1 MSTANNDLQKPSFV
15 LALPDKISQGLLGL
29 YLFISQWNPCDAT
42 GVMSGN
48 SLALIVLGLAIGFC
62 TAAARACNP
71 QWKGI
76 PHLFSALVLVFCI
89 WLAICEIVALAGGSN
104 GQTALLGFWQTIAI
118 VGVTSACVHHAADP
132 LRLAAMA
139 RWILGL
145 AVGSSV
151 YALYQFMVSMPR
163 IRSQFKDDP
172 TPFLQSEGIEQGTAM
187 ALQFYNRV
195 MSAEP
200 MGPFNLTNSLAGFVA
215 PWSVVACLAGVWYFF
230 RKDSDSSS
238 DRNASSG
245 IPHGN
250 PRFYLAL
257 IGGVVVLL
265 GMALLLTKSRT
276 AWIAMLAGLL
286 MIVCMYS
293 KIVLQRNSLKWV
305 IAALAAIAIP
315 FGFVVWRDPLIVL
328 EAGKSLAYRA
338 DYWNGAMQLI
348 GRSPWF
354 GYGSLNFQSVYPHVK
369 SITASETP
377 ADPHNM
383 WIEIA
388 TDAGLPGLMITILGS
403 VYLTISGIRHWRYP
417 SQQSSDGKWHQQQAR
432 ATHPIAWI
440 SIGMMVA
447 SVATLGMTLLFSSDL
462 DTAIS
467 CFLFVSH
474 TAIVASMLRSE
485 IWVRFVT
492 ENMSMLGFLVCTVT
506 GLHLCFSGGWMQ
518 PGTMNTAAVAIA
530 LILVG
535 QSRNLTSTFGVSK
548 HFPVLSFGGWI
559 VACGA
564 FAYSTYVPEVRL
576 ASWENEMQ
584 FTDPLRLDLESVES
598 ALALHRFSPVLADR
612 ILGICS
618 VRIMDSRISSG
629 ARNAWFAVYER
640 ARRELLERDRNQ
652 PNSKDRCVEW
662 DLQLVD
668 FLETREP
675 DRSLELLA
683 RAKTT
688 AEEAVSQYPSS
699 IQLQLQAAVLEAQT
713 GEWKEASDRLDI
725 VEEIDIAN
733 PHLDRKLRLAA
744 VRVPRGS
751 HSIFGTFQENDRVAG
766 APNQVRGEPL
776 FQRLRSLPQMS
787 KSRTADGL

>member
-1 MSTANNDLQKPSFV
+1 VNTANNDSQKPSFV
-15 LALPDKISQGLLGL
+15 LALPDKISQGLLGM

-62 TAAARACNP
+62 TAAARACDP
-71 QWKGI
+71 QWKAV
-76 PHLFSALVLVFCI
+76 PHRWSALVLVFCL
-89 WLAICEIVALAGGSN
+89 WLAICEILALAGGSN

-118 VGVTSACVHHAADP
+118 VGVTSACVHHATDP
-132 LRLAAMA
+132 LRLAAMT
-139 RWILGL
+139 RWMMGL

-151 YALYQFMVSMPR
+151 YAIYQFMVSMPR
-163 IRSQFKDDP
+163 MRSQFKDDP
-172 TPFLQSEGIEQGTAM
+172 TPFLQSEGIEHGTAM

-215 PWSVVACLAGVWYFF
+215 PWLVVACLAGGLCFF
-230 RKDSDSSS
+230 RRESH
-238 DRNASSG
+238 SSG
-245 IPHGN
+245 DPKANSSMLHRN
-250 PRFYLAL
+250 PRLYLAL
-257 IGGVVVLL
+257 IGGVVLLL
-265 GMALLLTKSRT
+265 GMSLLLTKSRT
-276 AWIAMLAGLL
+276 AWMAMLAGLL
-286 MIVCMYS
+286 MIACMYS
-293 KIVLQRNSLKWV
+293 KIVLQRNSFKWV
-305 IAALAAIAIP
+305 IAALTGLAIP

-388 TDAGLPGLMITILGS
+388 IDAGLPGLMITILAA
-403 VYLTISGIRHWRYP
+403 VYLAICGIRHWRYQ
-417 SQQSSDGKWHQQQAR
+417 SQQSGGGQGLQQQTS
-432 ATHPIAWI
+432 ATNPIAWI

-467 CFLFVSH
+467 CFLFVSY
-474 TAIVASMLRSE
+474 AVIVARMLRSE

-492 ENMSMLGFLVCTVT
+492 GNTSVLGVLVCTVT

-518 PGTMNTAAVAIA
+518 PGAMNTIAIA
-530 LILVG
+530 IAMILVG
-535 QSRNLTSTFGVSK
+535 QERNQTNAFGVSK
-548 HFPVLSFGGWI
+548 HLPVLSFCGWM

-564 FAYSTYVPEVRL
+564 FAYSTYIPEVRL

-584 FTDPLRLDLESVES
+584 FTDPMQLDLESVES
-598 ALALHRFSPVLADR
+598 ALELHPFSPGLADR

-618 VRIMDSRISSG
+618 ARIVDSRISSS
-629 ARNAWFAVYER
+629 ARNAWFGVYER
-640 ARRELLERDRNQ
+640 ARQELLDRDQNQ

-662 DLQLVD
+662 DLQLAD

-675 DRSLELLA
+675 ERCLELLA

-688 AEEAVSQYPSS
+688 AEEAASQYPSS
-699 IQLQLQAAVLEAQT
+699 IQFQLQAAVLEAQA
-713 GEWKEASDRLDI
+713 GEWKEASDRLEI
-725 VEEIDIAN
+725 VEEIDNAN

-751 HSIFGTFQENDRVAG
+751 QSLLGTFQENEQVAG
-766 APNQVRGEPL
+766 TPNQVRGEPV
-776 FQRLRSLPQMS
+776 FQRLRSLPQLS
-787 KSRTADGL
+787 K